1 MGFNNGLQKY
11 IIFFDYKRKNEKKFA
26 ETKKVCIFALENE
39 EGKRAGLLM

>member
-1 MGFNNGLQKY
+1 MDCKNTL
-11 IIFFDYKRKNEKKFA
+11 FFLTTREKMKKKFA